1 MKFEDIPIPM
11 ITIRMKPIQGNIASI
26 KEEPVFSLDVSPAIP
41 NAFVLRTKDS
51 LITVKTI
58 DEVDARYLRNEL
70 FGGQS
75 FLAQMLN
82 VAQDHTF
89 DLQFISFV
97 GNILEMGNIDIG
109 VDEYVSEAISQID
122 RSVKNVYSFLNER
135 CCFKQEDNYYFFLM
149 AGPAIDKFIQTNN
162 KGNDTEAQSEDDED
176 DDSDSLSDGESSA
189 EDKGKEKE
197 GNFQSVEEEI
207 PKLNNSFCVNGDGIR
222 FVATEKKMLS
232 SKTIFIATRL
242 TKKPNVQDRALR
254 LAKGRLNFV
263 DWTKAGQIQILAK
276 TQLGELVA
284 GNSSYLKKWD
294 EYGEVEGN
302 ILLDRARKIGVI
314 DYGHLSQNRDGT
326 CSVIVTKA
334 SDSALSALASN
345 QVETLELAPDE
356 LPSYL
361 KNPGMTFTEFS
372 REVISKAET
381 DEFFQRNSDQDSG
394 AVHYE
399 VDEYEP
405 ESKTLTLKIE
415 VLPASGSLIL
425 SLAGEIVQLKRRARA
440 REKILEGRSANPQLG
455 LLIEERGQIAETR
468 RPPKIEPLTSF
479 VRNKVF
485 KNPPTVKQEEAIR
498 VALNTPDIA
507 LIQGPPGTG
516 KTTVIAAILERLN
529 ELSDKRHSNRGQI
542 LLTGF
547 QHDAV
552 ENMIERLSLNSLP
565 VPKFGMRSGGEA
577 EEERNAFE
585 LKMEE
590 WCQSIA
596 EEIRKY
602 NPQLTEIEEENKI
615 RNLSV
620 QYINAPSHRLSVILV
635 DAIVGLGA
643 EILDSDLYER
653 AFLLQKRLHIE
664 EETINNPQS
673 PQVNVIRN
681 LRVRAESFGD
691 DGPARANDVLNELK
705 DELSTED
712 TKLLFQAANWLKS
725 EVPPF
730 LADLEILR
738 KKLLIRHT
746 APPVFTVE
754 KCNEDIVQLAKLAI
768 TALRVRGVSAKD
780 KKTAALAEFLEEL
793 ESNPLGMV
801 NAVSE
806 YSFAF
811 AATCQQSVNK
821 KMLIQKGI
829 YNDSDPNNKLEYEY
843 VIIDEAARVSPR
855 DLMIPMVQG
864 KKIILV
870 GDHRQLP
877 HILDDEVAR
886 QMEAGESGEA
896 EAEWLK
902 KSMFQYLFSERLK
915 ELERR
920 DHIARTVTLDMQ
932 YRMHPTLGAFISR
945 NFYERFNP
953 DEKFGS
959 GLPADVF
966 THNLPGTDNKP
977 VAWLEVP
984 SSQGRHEHSGTSWIR
999 KSEARAISS
1008 WLQNWIESEAGQ
1020 KLTFGV
1026 ISFYKAQAD
1035 LIKKYLHGTYD
1046 ERKLKIGTVDSFQG
1060 MEFDVV
1066 FLSMVRTL
1074 PIHYTSNKED
1084 SREIQARRLFG
1095 HLCLYNRLNVSMS
1108 RQKRLLVVVGD
1119 SSLLNGDLPKDFI
1132 PGLVDFHKL
1141 CLKEGVVLSCQ

>member
-1 MKFEDIPIPM
+1 MKFADIPIPA
-11 ITIRMKPIQGNIASI
+11 TSIRVNPIQGNVDSLM
-26 KEEPVFSLDVSPAIP
+26 EQPVFALDVSPTIP
-41 NAFVLRTKDS
+41 DALVLRLKDS

-58 DEVDARYLRNEL
+58 NEVDARNLRNEL
-70 FGGQS
+70 LGGQS
-75 FLAQMLN
+75 YLAQLTN
-82 VAQDHTF
+82 IAKDNTF
-89 DLQFISFV
+89 DLQYVFFV
-97 GNILEMGNIDIG
+97 GNILEMGSIDIG
-109 VDEYVSEAISQID
+109 VDEYVTDAISKID
-122 RSVKNVYSFLNER
+122 RSVNDAYTFLNDK
-135 CCFKQEDNYYFFLM
+135 CCFKQEDDYYFFLM
-149 AGPAIDKFIQTNN
+149 AGPAIDRFIQPN
-162 KGNDTEAQSEDDED
+162 KEEGDRDIQSEED
-176 DDSDSLSDGESSA
+176 DDNDSDTPSDAESLDEV
-189 EDKGKEKE
+189 K
-197 GNFQSVEEEI
+197 EEEGDFQPLEEI
-207 PKLNNSFCVNGDGIR
+207 APKINNSFCVNGDGIR
-222 FVATEKKMLS
+222 FVATEKKVLS
-232 SKTIFIATRL
+232 SKIIFVATRL
-242 TKKPNVQDRALR
+242 TKKKNVQDRALR

-263 DWTKAGQIQILAK
+263 DWTKAGQIQILTK
-276 TQLGELVA
+276 TQLRELVTD
-284 GNSSYLKKWD
+284 NSSYLKKWD

-302 ILLDRARKIGVI
+302 ILLDRARKIGAI

-326 CSVIVTKA
+326 CSVVITQA
-334 SDSALSALASN
+334 SDSALEALSSN
-345 QVETLELAPDE
+345 LIETLAPAPSE

-372 REVISKAET
+372 SEVISKAET
-381 DEFFQRNSDQDSG
+381 DEFFQKNSDRNGSD
-394 AVHYE
+394 VHYE

-415 VLPASGSLIL
+415 SLPSSGRLIL
-425 SLAGEIVQLKRRARA
+425 SLAGEIAQLKRRARA
-440 REKILEGRSANPQLG
+440 RAKILEGQSANPQLG
-455 LLIEERGQIAETR
+455 LLIEERGEIAETR
-468 RPPKIEPLTSF
+468 RFQMIEPLTSF

-529 ELSDKRHSNRGQI
+529 EISDKRSSNRGQV

-552 ENMIERLSLNSLP
+552 ENMIERLSINSLP
-565 VPKFGMRSGGEA
+565 VPKFGMRSGSDA
-577 EEERNAFE
+577 ENERNAFE

-596 EEIRKY
+596 DEIRKN
-602 NPQLTEIEEENKI
+602 NPQLTGIEEENNI
-615 RNLSV
+615 RNLSI
-620 QYINAPSHRLSVILV
+620 QYINAPSHRLSVILM
-635 DAIVGLGA
+635 DAIVSLGA
-643 EILDSDLYER
+643 EKLGVDLYER
-653 AFLLQKRLHIE
+653 AFCLQKRLHVE
-664 EETINNPQS
+664 EDTINNPQS

-681 LRVRAESFGD
+681 LRVRAESFCD
-691 DGPARANDVLNELK
+691 DGPARANDVLTELNGVLTS
-705 DELSTED
+705 EE
-712 TKLLFQAANWLKS
+712 TKLLTQASNWVKT
-725 EVPPF
+725 ETPPF
-730 LADLEILR
+730 LSELAELR
-738 KKLLIRHT
+738 KGLLIRYT

-768 TALRVRGVSAKD
+768 TALRVHGASAKD
-780 KKTAALAEFLEEL
+780 KRSAALAEFLDEL
-793 ESNPLGMV
+793 ESDPLGMV

-829 YNDSDPNNKLEYEY
+829 YNDSDPDNKLEYDY
-843 VIIDEAARVSPR
+843 VIVDEAARVSPR

-886 QMEAGESGEA
+886 QMEAGETGEN

-902 KSMFQYLFSERLK
+902 KSMFQYLFAERLK
-915 ELERR
+915 ELEKR
-920 DHIARTVTLDMQ
+920 DHITRTVTLDMQ
-932 YRMHPTLGAFISR
+932 YRMHPLLGAFISR

-959 GLPADVF
+959 GLPAEDFV
-966 THNLPGTDNKP
+966 HNLPETNNKP

-984 SSQGRHEHSGTSWIR
+984 SVQGRHERSGTSWMR
-999 KSEARAISS
+999 KSEARAIAFQ
-1008 WLQNWIESEAGQ
+1008 LHNWIESEAGQ

-1026 ISFYKAQAD
+1026 ISFYKAQTD

-1046 ERKLKIGTVDSFQG
+1046 EKKLKIGTVDSFQG

-1066 FLSMVRTL
+1066 FLSMVRTM
-1074 PIHYTSNKED
+1074 PARYIPKEED
-1084 SREIQARRLFG
+1084 TREKQARHLFG

-1119 SSLLNGDLPKDFI
+1119 SSLLKGDLPEEFI

-1141 CLKEGVVLSCQ
+1141 CLKEGVILQCR

>member
-1 MKFEDIPIPM
+1 MKFADIPIPA
-11 ITIRMKPIQGNIASI
+11 TSIRVNPIQGNADTL
-26 KEEPVFSLDVSPAIP
+26 KEQPVFSIGVSPTIP
-41 NAFVLRTKDS
+41 DAFVLRLKDTQ
-51 LITVKTI
+51 ITVKTTN
-58 DEVDARYLRNEL
+58 EVDARNLRNEL
-70 FGGQS
+70 SGSQS
-75 FLAQMLN
+75 FLAQIAN
-82 VAQDHTF
+82 IANDNTF
-89 DLQFISFV
+89 DLQFVSFV
-97 GNILEMGNIDIG
+97 GNVLDMGSIDIG
-109 VDEYVSEAISQID
+109 VDEYVVDAISKID
-122 RSVKNVYSFLNER
+122 RSVKDAYAYLNDK
-135 CCFKQEDNYYFFLM
+135 CCFKQDEDYYFFLM
-149 AGPAIDKFIQTNN
+149 AGPAIDSFIQPQKEN
-162 KGNDTEAQSEDDED
+162 GGRDMQSEEDED
-176 DDSDSLSDGESSA
+176 NDSEAYSEAELSDE
-189 EDKGKEKE
+189 ENEKE
-197 GNFQSVEEEI
+197 DNPQPQDEI
-207 PKLNNSFCVNGDGIR
+207 TPKINNSFCVNGDGIR
-222 FVATEKKMLS
+222 FVATEKKVLS
-232 SKTIFIATRL
+232 SKTIFVATRL
-242 TKKPNVQDRALR
+242 TKKVNVRDRALR
-254 LAKGRLNFV
+254 LAKGRLSFV

-276 TQLGELVA
+276 TQLGELVTD
-284 GNSSYLKKWD
+284 NSSYLKKWD

-314 DYGHLSQNRDGT
+314 DYGHLSLNRDGT
-326 CSVIVTKA
+326 CSVVITQA
-334 SDSALSALASN
+334 SNSALEALSSNLIEALAP
-345 QVETLELAPDE
+345 APDE

-361 KNPGMTFTEFS
+361 KNPGMTFSEFS
-372 REVISKAET
+372 SEVISKAENV
-381 DEFFQRNSDQDSG
+381 EFFQRSSDQNGSD
-394 AVHYE
+394 VHYE

-405 ESKTLTLKIE
+405 ETKTLTLKIE
-415 VLPASGSLIL
+415 SLPSSGRFIL

-440 REKILEGRSANPQLG
+440 RAKILEGRSANPQLG
-455 LLIEERGQIAETR
+455 LLIEERGEIAETR
-468 RPPKIEPLTSF
+468 RPQKIEPLTSF

-529 ELSDKRHSNRGQI
+529 EMSDKRSSNRGQI

-565 VPKFGMRSGGEA
+565 VPKFGMRSGSDA
-577 EEERNAFE
+577 ENERNAFE

-596 EEIRKY
+596 DEIRKN
-602 NPQLTEIEEENKI
+602 NPQLTGIEEENNI
-615 RNLSV
+615 RNLSI

-635 DAIVGLGA
+635 DAIVGLGT
-643 EILDSDLYER
+643 EILGADLYER
-653 AFLLQKRLHIE
+653 AFCLQKRIHVE
-664 EETINNPQS
+664 EDTINNPQS

-681 LRVRAESFGD
+681 LRVRAESFCD
-691 DGPARANDVLNELK
+691 DGPARANDVLTELNGVLTS
-705 DELSTED
+705 EE
-712 TKLLFQAANWLKS
+712 TKLLTQASNWIKPDN
-725 EVPPF
+725 PPF
-730 LADLEILR
+730 LPELAELR

-768 TALRVRGVSAKD
+768 EALRVRGASAKD
-780 KKTAALAEFLEEL
+780 KRSAALAEFLEEL
-793 ESNPLGMV
+793 ESDPLGMV

-829 YNDSDPNNKLEYEY
+829 YNDSDPDNKLEYDY
-843 VIIDEAARVSPR
+843 VIVDEAARVSPR

-886 QMEAGESGEA
+886 QMEAGEAGED

-920 DHIARTVTLDMQ
+920 DHITRTVTLDMQ
-932 YRMHPTLGAFISR
+932 YRMHPVLGAFISR

-959 GLPADVF
+959 GLPEENFVHD
-966 THNLPGTDNKP
+966 LPGTNNKP
-977 VAWLEVP
+977 IAWLEVP
-984 SSQGRHEHSGTSWIR
+984 SSQGRHERSGTSWIR

-1008 WLQNWIESEAGQ
+1008 QLQAWIESEAGQ

-1035 LIKKYLHGTYD
+1035 LIKKYLRGTYD

-1066 FLSMVRTL
+1066 FLSMVRTM
-1074 PIHYTSNKED
+1074 PTRYIPKEED
-1084 SREIQARRLFG
+1084 TRETQARRFFG

-1119 SSLLNGDLPKDFI
+1119 SSLLNGDLPEEFI

-1141 CLKEGVVLSCQ
+1141 CLKEGVVLQCR